1 MNLLNLDIQAL
12 GIPDTEYPTYI
23 KMSSGEFVSLCKD
36 FTQLSD
42 SLKIEVK
49 DQKATFS
56 INGKPG
62 AGKIILKNNNAEKI
76 EDQVTIVSDEEVSCS
91 YGLQYLNSFAKAS
104 SLSGIVTL
112 NISTKF
118 PLMIE
123 YEMEDI
129 GFIKF
134 YLAPKMDEEATDQ

>member
-1 MNLLNLDIQAL
+1 
-12 GIPDTEYPTYI
+12 
-23 KMSSGEFVSLCKD
+23 MSSGEFVSLCRD

-42 SLKIEVK
+42 SMKIEVK
-49 DQKATFS
+49 GDSVTFS
-56 INGKPG
+56 IVGKSG
-62 AGKIILKNNNAEKI
+62 IGKVTMKNNSSDKI
-76 EDQVTIVSDEEVSCS
+76 EEQVNITNNEDVVCS

-112 NISTKF
+112 NISAKF

-123 YEMEDI
+123 YEIQDF

-134 YLAPKMDEEATDQ
+134 YLAPKMDEDNTEQ